1 MVGFPQI
8 PLLHHYYVYSLKL
21 NKEVTILTE
30 RESESTQEHDAPDQL
45 STSRTKR
52 LKSCP
57 MTHRHTTFKWQD
69 LSCIQRKAEYI
80 SKLTHSRL
88 TRLTIDWLGRRAYL
102 HATGSISKSNSMC
115 GIQEVMEC
123 EQMLFGETK
132 RCANGEG
139 LYLSVPGWEELQ
151 RNKEERV
158 FTQGMREGRER
169 EAWSHKRREREEKGK
184 REGREREERG
194 NREGRER
201 EKREKRERREREER
215 EKREGREREERE
227 KREGRE
233 REEREKRERR
243 EREEREKRE
252 GREREERGK
261 REGREREE
269 RGKRERREREER
281 EKRERREREERG
293 KREGREREERG
304 KSVHSKLIKH

>member
-132 RCANGEG
+132 RCANDFRTP
-139 LYLSVPGWEELQ
+139 LT
-151 RNKEERV
+151 KEERIEIILTAESGSCRKLTMD
-158 FTQGMREGRER
+158 F
-169 EAWSHKRREREEKGK
+169 
-184 REGREREERG
+184 
-194 NREGRER
+194 NR
-201 EKREKRERREREER
+201 K
-215 EKREGREREERE
+215 
-227 KREGRE
+227 
-233 REEREKRERR
+233 
-243 EREEREKRE
+243 
-252 GREREERGK
+252 
-261 REGREREE
+261 
-269 RGKRERREREER
+269 
-281 EKRERREREERG
+281 
-293 KREGREREERG
+293 
-304 KSVHSKLIKH
+304 HSQHITHDTVGKLINGRLEVLQTNRGEVDIHEHQLMKTQSTGAGKHTYSTV